1 MYINDAS
8 IESGYYVKEP
18 ERIDRDFVDLLGFV
32 KQTVGVQDIY
42 ALNRKQNGSEITVK
56 VYFNANTEI
65 VTQVTV
71 DVRNGKTEREVAI
84 KSNSGFI
91 LIKELNDAISLLGA
105 DKLWI
110 PDTATPDALV
120 ADEFGWF

>member
-8 IESGYYVKEP
+8 IESGYYIKQP
-18 ERIDRDFVDLLGFV
+18 ERIDRDFVSILGFV

-42 ALNRKQNGSEITVK
+42 TLNNKNVGSEITVK
-56 VYFNANTEI
+56 VYFNADTDI

-71 DVRNGKTEREVAI
+71 NVRNGEIEREVAI

-91 LIKELNDAISLLGA
+91 LIKELNYAISLLGA
-105 DKLWI
+105 DELWI
-110 PDTATPDALV
+110 PDTATPEALV